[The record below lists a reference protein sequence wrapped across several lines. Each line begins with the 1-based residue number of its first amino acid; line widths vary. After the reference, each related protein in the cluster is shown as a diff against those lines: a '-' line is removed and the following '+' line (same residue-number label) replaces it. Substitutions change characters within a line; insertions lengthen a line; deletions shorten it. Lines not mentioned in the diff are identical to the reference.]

1 MRFRWKMDGFF
12 NGGNMICLDQQN
24 KVCARFESS
33 KWALRKDGKFDV
45 GPFVSGTLMDEIVVI
60 GLAILEKRR
69 RQKNKKN
76 AMAAGAGGSAA
87 ASSGGGC

>member
-33 KWALRKDGKFDV
+33 TWALRKDGKFEV
-45 GPFVSGTLMDEIVVI
+45 GPFVSGILMDEVVII

-69 RQKNKKN
+69 RQNSDA
-76 AMAAGAGGSAA
+76 AMAGGAGGSAA